1 MKKFI
6 VVLFFLVNMLFGYDG
21 IERLYTF
28 VGVQNGY
35 SKYDNIDASTIGIS
49 YGKQNKDWRTS
60 INYNYAYNNDHT
72 YHSLILQVDRG
83 ILIDLFQ
90 DSLAKPYIGIAFGAM
105 EHRKGGFHDRGYLFG
120 GAVGFNYVFNR
131 EIDIDLGYRLMSASK
146 LKKFDTRGDLMLSLH
161 YYFD

>member
-1 MKKFI
+1 MERI
-6 VVLFFLVNMLFGYDG
+6 IIVLFFLVNTLFGYDG

-35 SKYDNIDASTIGIS
+35 SKYDNIDASTIGLS

-60 INYNYAYNNDHT
+60 INYNYAYNDDHT

-83 ILIDLFQ
+83 VLIELFQ
-90 DSLAKPYIGIAFGAM
+90 NSLAKPYLGVAFGVM
-105 EHRKGGFHDRGYLFG
+105 EHRKGGVHDRGYLFG
-120 GAVGFNYVFNR
+120 GTIGFNYVFNR
-131 EIDIDLGYRLMSASK
+131 SVDIDLGYRLMSASK
-146 LKKFDTRGDLMLSLH
+146 LNQFDTRGDLMLSLH